1 MSGITGLSKPGA
13 TACARIGSNGAGD
26 AAILSEP
33 AKECAMSFVIRG
45 LDPAEFRPLFSM
57 PAEALAARGAIAK
70 VADRKPGF
78 PCRISL
84 EDAEPGE
91 RVLLLN
97 YESHKAATPYR
108 SAYAIYVRDTAH
120 AAEFRNSLPPV
131 MEHRP
136 IALRIFD
143 ALGMLIGAD
152 LGRTGAET
160 AAKIEAAFQN
170 PDAAYIHAHN
180 AMHGCFAAE
189 VRKG

>member
-1 MSGITGLSKPGA
+1 MTF
-13 TACARIGSNGAGD
+13 T
-26 AAILSEP
+26 
-33 AKECAMSFVIRG
+33 IRG
-45 LDPAEFRPLFSM
+45 IAAEEFRPLFDLDDDG
-57 PAEALAARGAIAK
+57 LAARGVVAK
-70 VADRKPGF
+70 LADAKPGF

-108 SAYAIYVRDTAH
+108 SAYAIFVRENAEAASYVDC
-120 AAEFRNSLPPV
+120 LPPV

-143 ALGMLIGAD
+143 AGGMLIGAD
-152 LGRTGAET
+152 LGRNGPET
-160 AAKIEAAFQN
+160 RAKIDAAFADPQ
-170 PDAAYIHAHN
+170 AAYIHAHN

-189 VRKG
+189 IRRS